1 MKPIMQIVVH
11 LNNEENNKVNNWI
24 ISIQVKV
31 FSLFSNQILLNVET
45 KNQIKL
51 NEMKW
56 NEMKWN
62 EIEQK

>member
-11 LNNEENNKVNNWI
+11 LNSEENNKVNNWM

-31 FSLFSNQILLNVET
+31 FSLFSNQTLLNVET

-51 NEMKW
+51 NEIKS
-56 NEMKWN
+56 NKN
-62 EIEQK
+62 KL